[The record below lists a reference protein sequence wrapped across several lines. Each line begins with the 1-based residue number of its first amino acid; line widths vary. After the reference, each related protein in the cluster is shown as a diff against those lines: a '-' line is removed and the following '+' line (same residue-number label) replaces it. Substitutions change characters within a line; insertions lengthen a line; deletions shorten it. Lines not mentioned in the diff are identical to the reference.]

1 MPRNS
6 YLGRI
11 AARAVGSLAALQPP
25 RLFFRPNPGPPANDT
40 PTSAEGSAS
49 SLPLPQQE
57 APPVRPRNPA
67 PLRQPSVPDL
77 AEQSLPKPAIVP
89 PPRAEP
95 SATVSSPTPISP
107 PPSAPARGGTPL
119 PRAVAVEAE
128 AEISPP
134 TIIHRSGPPKPAPVH
149 AKVVGVS
156 PGESKTPPPAK
167 PSNPPRASFIVES
180 PPAAGAPARGAKVTE
195 AAPPQSAPS
204 PHAALQTQARPE
216 KPAATP
222 PARTPSTAAPPGP
235 LVRAVLQPSPPP
247 PPAAAAV
254 SREPPQQ
261 AIRIGSIE
269 VEVLPPEAP
278 TPAVPPPAKPK
289 SAVTLARDFT
299 SSFGLRQG

>member
-25 RLFFRPNPGPPANDT
+25 RLLFRPNPGPPANDT

-49 SLPLPQQE
+49 SPPLPQQE
-57 APPVRPRNPA
+57 APPVRPRIPA
-67 PLRQPSVPDL
+67 PVGHPPVPDL

-107 PPSAPARGGTPL
+107 PTSTPARRGTPL

-134 TIIHRSGPPKPAPVH
+134 TIIHRPGPPKPAPVH

-156 PGESKTPPPAK
+156 PGESKTPPTAR

-180 PPAAGAPARGAKVTE
+180 PPAVGAPARGAKATE
-195 AAPPQSAPS
+195 AAPPQPAPS
-204 PHAALQTQARPE
+204 PHAAFQTEVRPE

-235 LVRAVLQPSPPP
+235 LVRAVLQPSPPA
-247 PPAAAAV
+247 PPAAAP

-269 VEVLPPEAP
+269 VQVLPPEAATP
-278 TPAVPPPAKPK
+278 TVPPPAKPR